1 MLLERNLRSLPI
13 HGQSTVNPHPGAAV
27 IPYRPLRTT
36 GAGPSLSL
44 GGGWSDG
51 GHSSAT
57 ATVLPFPLSGS
68 SRPVQAVLP
77 AEPEAKSGK
86 RADQTLI
93 KREEE
98 YRQLMFENLLAAAWL
113 GTLFSAGYY
122 MLHALAA
129 PSTFY

>member
-13 HGQSTVNPHPGAAV
+13 HGRSTVSPHRGAAV
-27 IPYRPLRTT
+27 IPYRPLR
-36 GAGPSLSL
+36 AGPSLSL

-51 GHSSAT
+51 GDSSAT

-77 AEPEAKSGK
+77 AQPAAKSAK
-86 RADQTLI
+86 RADQRLI
-93 KREEE
+93 TREEE

>member
-44 GGGWSDG
+44 GGGWSG
-51 GHSSAT
+51 GGDSSAT

-68 SRPVQAVLP
+68 RPVQAVLLAQP
-77 AEPEAKSGK
+77 AGKSAK
-86 RADQTLI
+86 RADQRLI
-93 KREEE
+93 TREGE
-98 YRQLMFENLLAAAWL
+98 YRQLMFENLLAVAWL

>member
-1 MLLERNLRSLPI
+1 MLLQRNLRSLPI
-13 HGQSTVNPHPGAAV
+13 QGQSAVNPHSGAAV

-36 GAGPSLSL
+36 GAGSSHSL

-51 GHSSAT
+51 GDSSTT

-77 AEPEAKSGK
+77 ARPAGKSAK
-86 RADQTLI
+86 RADQRLI
-93 KREEE
+93 TREGE
-98 YRQLMFENLLAAAWL
+98 YRQLMFENLLAVAWL

>member
-1 MLLERNLRSLPI
+1 MLVERNLRRLPI
-13 HGQSTVNPHPGAAV
+13 HGQSTVNRHPGAAV
-27 IPYRPLRTT
+27 IPYRQVRTT
-36 GAGPSLSL
+36 GAGPSAFL

-51 GHSSAT
+51 GDSSAT

-77 AEPEAKSGK
+77 TQPAAKSAK
-86 RADQTLI
+86 RADQRSITG
-93 KREEE
+93 EEG
-98 YRQLMFENLLAAAWL
+98 YRQLMFENMLAAAWL
-113 GTLFSAGYY
+113 GTLFTAGYY

>member
-13 HGQSTVNPHPGAAV
+13 HGQSTVSPHPGAAV

-36 GAGPSLSL
+36 GAGSSLTLVDGWS
-44 GGGWSDG
+44 GGG
-51 GHSSAT
+51 SSAT
-57 ATVLPFPLSGS
+57 ATVLPFRLSGS
-68 SRPVQAVLP
+68 SRRVEAALP
-77 AEPEAKSGK
+77 TQPAAKSAK
-86 RADQTLI
+86 RADQRLI
-93 KREEE
+93 TREEE
-98 YRQLMFENLLAAAWL
+98 HRQLMFENLLAAAWL